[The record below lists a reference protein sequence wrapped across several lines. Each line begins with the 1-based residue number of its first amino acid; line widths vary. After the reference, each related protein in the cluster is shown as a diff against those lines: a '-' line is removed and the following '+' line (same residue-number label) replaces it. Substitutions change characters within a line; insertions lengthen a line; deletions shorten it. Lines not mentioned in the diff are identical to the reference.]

1 MGILPEQLKSVTL
14 LKAKVVNVD
23 GDPLDLN
30 RVQVYIPSYS
40 EYVDWWDTATEY
52 PTWIFPWASWINY
65 RPNKGDTVYVTFEGG
80 DNRIPVVIGLVN
92 QEIKGQGGESDG
104 IFQYAGGSL
113 AELAAQVIFKGE
125 GNYQSVAGRG
135 GTDHE
140 ANLSLGKLQ
149 WTGVRAYDLMRE
161 IYENVNRTYWNEQLS
176 KFGETNNVQIKNLVD
191 NKGRNT
197 WNGYTFENGK
207 LNGSEPNGRTSIYK
221 FYWTIL
227 GTDESKKVQDEMAKK
242 DVQGYLDAL
251 TKKGIEDPGMLIYL
265 ADIYNQSPAFA
276 LNAAGQAKLKG
287 IKNLDELH
295 KWICSGQPSVNFYIN
310 GSGTEK
316 NGYGKGRRNRVYDD
330 IKKLEQD
337 GKLVPDTLTNLD
349 GLNKG
354 LILWPTPGVSRI
366 TCPYS
371 PPGTKD
377 GVHSNGHN
385 GIDIGT
391 PVGTKIIAPF
401 SGTCITC
408 VQHGDSGKY
417 DKIKDGV
424 GGYGYYSIVISD
436 HKINGQWLGV
446 LAAHQ
451 VKVGLNG
458 EGAKTKVP
466 AGAVIGNSGTTGNS
480 TGPHVHFEVR
490 ILSSDEVSTSNYFS
504 GQAKNPTQ
512 YVTAP

>member
-1 MGILPEQLKSVTL
+1 MGLIQEQLKAVTL

-40 EYVDWWDTATEY
+40 EYVEDWDTRSDF
-52 PTWIFPWASWINY
+52 PTWAFPWASWINY
-65 RPNKGDTVYVTFEGG
+65 RPNKGDSVYVTFEGG
-80 DNRIPVVIGLVN
+80 DIRVPVVIGLVN
-92 QEIKGQGGESDG
+92 QEMEGLGGGSDG
-104 IFQYAGGSL
+104 TFQYAGGSL

-125 GNYQSVAGRG
+125 GNYQTVRGRG

-149 WTGVRAYDLMRE
+149 WTGVRAYDLMLR
-161 IYENVNRTYWNEQLS
+161 IYKEVNKSYWNEQLS
-176 KFGETNNVQIKNLVD
+176 KFGETNNQQIKNLVGE
-191 NKGRNT
+191 KGRNT
-197 WNGYTFENGK
+197 WNGYTFENGT
-207 LNGSEPNGRTSIYK
+207 LNGSEPNGRSSVYK

-227 GTDESKKVQDEMAKK
+227 GTNESKKVQDEMAKE
-242 DVQGYLDAL
+242 DVQGYLDKL
-251 TKKGIEDPGMLIYL
+251 IEKGIEDPGMLIYL
-265 ADIYNQSPAFA
+265 ADIYNQSPDFA
-276 LNAAGQAKLKG
+276 LKAANQAKLKG
-287 IKNLDELH
+287 IKNLD
-295 KWICSGQPSVNFYIN
+295 
-310 GSGTEK
+310 
-316 NGYGKGRRNRVYDD
+316 GRRNRVYND

-337 GKLVPDTLTNLD
+337 GKLVPNTLTNLD

-354 LILWPTPGVSRI
+354 LILWPTPGVSKI
-366 TCPYS
+366 TCPFS
-371 PPGTKD
+371 SPGTND
-377 GVHSNGHN
+377 GTHSNGHN

-391 PVGTKIIAPF
+391 PVGTQIIAPF

-424 GGYGYYSIVISD
+424 GGYGYYSIVIAD

-458 EGAKTKVP
+458 ENAKTKVSP
-466 AGAVIGNSGTTGNS
+466 GTIIGNSGTTGNS

-490 ILSSDEVSTSNYFS
+490 VLSSDEVSTSNYFN
-504 GQAKNPTQ
+504 GNANNPLR
-512 YVTAP
+512 YVVAP